1 MVGIKQS
8 MLEIKQ
14 STLEVKVPMLEIKQS
29 MIEIKQYM
37 IEIKQLCLKSITWW
51 PKSKHAKSND
61 LVFELKDH
69 GFGQSARHLEKSH
82 SLLVTSLCEK
92 MKIKKPE
99 SVLKLC

>member
-14 STLEVKVPMLEIKQS
+14 STLEVKVPMLQIKQS

-69 GFGQSARHLEKSH
+69 